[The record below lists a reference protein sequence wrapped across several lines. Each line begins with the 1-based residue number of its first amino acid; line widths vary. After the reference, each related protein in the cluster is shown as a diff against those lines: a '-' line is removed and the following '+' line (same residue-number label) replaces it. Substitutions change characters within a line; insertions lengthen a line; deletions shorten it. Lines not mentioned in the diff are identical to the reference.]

1 MLPIITLSHRVKRGK
16 AGVFAPAPLEY
27 SEDFP
32 TPNYAIFDGK
42 YMDLP

>member
-1 MLPIITLSHRVKRGK
+1 MLLIITLSRRVKRGK
-16 AGVFAPAPLEY
+16 AGIFAPALLEY

-32 TPNYAIFDGK
+32 MPNHAIFDGK